1 MKIVVNKFPKTKDAF
16 RQPIE
21 DSPFHCCEQWH
32 LAGLLPICSLIYP
45 LAYRISQ
52 SKGKQERGGPKGTL
66 HCSAESLAAYF
77 GRKACTVQRGLKKL
91 RQLGFLE
98 LLDARKFKPNVY
110 RVLSHK
116 EWALE
121 HPGMCATRLS
131 FPYSAECDLLGQ
143 ALWNVSG
150 GRVEFQPHSVNNI
163 RKLDLPEETVLK
175 TFEEYWK
182 NIGKEKPAKMVPI
195 DFYIQLKK
203 TTGQD
208 EQKCA
213 A

>member
-1 MKIVVNKFPKTKDAF
+1 MESAVNVFPKTKAIF
-16 RQPIE
+16 RQPME
-21 DSPFHCCEQWH
+21 DSSFHCCEQWH

-66 HCSAESLAAYF
+66 HCSAESLATYF

-116 EWALE
+116 EWAE
-121 HPGMCATRLS
+121 IHPGMCATRLS
-131 FPYSAECDLLGQ
+131 FPYSEECDLLGQ
-143 ALWNVSG
+143 SLWNVSG
-150 GRVEFQPHSVNNI
+150 GRVEFLPYLVNNI
-163 RKLDLPEETVLK
+163 RKLDLPEETVLRNYAD
-175 TFEEYWK
+175 YWE
-182 NIGKEKPAKMVPI
+182 NIGKEKPATKVPI

-203 TTGQD
+203 STGQG
-208 EQKCA
+208 EQKRA